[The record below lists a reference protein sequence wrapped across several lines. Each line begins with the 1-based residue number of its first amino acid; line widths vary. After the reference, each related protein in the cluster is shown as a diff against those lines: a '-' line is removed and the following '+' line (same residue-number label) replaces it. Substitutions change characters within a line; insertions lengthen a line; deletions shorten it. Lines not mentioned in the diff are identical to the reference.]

1 MEYLYILFLAVDI
14 YLAYRFMYKD
24 GSMKQ
29 KLLTS
34 IPFVVSGVYL
44 TLVSGLT
51 GSIYALLLV
60 AGLIASFIG
69 DWALQFDAFG
79 MKGLPGIAAFAL
91 AHILYVSAFAV
102 RVPLTVND
110 LVLIVPWLLMLGAE
124 ILAKKKLKVDLG
136 ATAPAVLVY
145 AMIIDAMVLLG
156 IRTAVLTASGGIS
169 VLRSVVL
176 IVGVIMFIVSDAG
189 VCLMMFDGRTE
200 LKIKKKIYSLN
211 SFNVVT
217 YYGGQM
223 LIAAS
228 VLV

>member
-1 MEYLYILFLAVDI
+1 MEYIYILFLIADAF
-14 YLAYRFMYKD
+14 LAYRFMYKD

-34 IPFVVSGVYL
+34 LPFVISGIYL
-44 TLVSGLT
+44 TIVMGLYN
-51 GSIYALLLV
+51 SAYSLLIV

-69 DWALQFDAFG
+69 DWVLRFDLFG
-79 MKGLPGIAAFAL
+79 MKGLPGIIAFAL
-91 AHILYVSAFAV
+91 AHILYISAFSV
-102 RVPLTVND
+102 RVPLTIKD
-110 LVLIVPWLLMLGAE
+110 LWLIVPWAVMLSLE
-124 ILAKKKLKVDLG
+124 IFAKKKMNINLG

-156 IRTAVLTASGGIS
+156 IRAAVLTMNGGIS
-169 VLRSVVL
+169 VLRSIVL
-176 IVGVIMFIVSDAG
+176 IAGVIMFIISDAG
-189 VCLMMFDGRTE
+189 VCLMMFDGRKE
-200 LKIKKKIYSLN
+200 IKTNKKTYKLN